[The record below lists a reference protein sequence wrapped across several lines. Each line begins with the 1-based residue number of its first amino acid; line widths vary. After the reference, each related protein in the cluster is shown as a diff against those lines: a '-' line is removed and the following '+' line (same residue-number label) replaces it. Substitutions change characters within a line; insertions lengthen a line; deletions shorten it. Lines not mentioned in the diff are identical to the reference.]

1 MRGQPGCSL
10 PTFDRA
16 AAILT
21 SRLRECQ
28 RVFCSRL
35 SEAHRRSALGARGVI
50 AQARQEMGAKSSP
63 ARAQEARANAK
74 ADRRSGGPAGAPC
87 RAHQEGLPKVWA
99 EICSQPNQSA
109 ISGSFFGTKYWK
121 CAESDDG
128 NPKKS
133 MILHRM
139 VPSDT
144 AKSVELHLSLPPLP
158 NSAFWRPFRTQEVRP
173 GAAVAAPR

>member
-1 MRGQPGCSL
+1 
-10 PTFDRA
+10 
-16 AAILT
+16 
-21 SRLRECQ
+21 
-28 RVFCSRL
+28 
-35 SEAHRRSALGARGVI
+35 
-50 AQARQEMGAKSSP
+50 MGAKSSP
-63 ARAQEARANAK
+63 ARSQEARANAK

-109 ISGSFFGTKYWK
+109 TSGSFFGTKHWK

-139 VPSDT
+139 VPSDS
-144 AKSVELHLSLPPLP
+144 AKSVLIDLSYPPVPKQRVLAP
-158 NSAFWRPFRTQEVRP
+158 LQDAE
-173 GAAVAAPR
+173 GAAGCRRPRPEVH

>member
-1 MRGQPGCSL
+1 
-10 PTFDRA
+10 
-16 AAILT
+16 
-21 SRLRECQ
+21 
-28 RVFCSRL
+28 
-35 SEAHRRSALGARGVI
+35 
-50 AQARQEMGAKSSP
+50 MGAKSSP
-63 ARAQEARANAK
+63 ARSQEARANAK

-109 ISGSFFGTKYWK
+109 TSGSFFGTKYWK

-144 AKSVELHLSLPPLP
+144 AKSVQIHLPAPP
-158 NSAFWRPFRTQEVRP
+158 RPKQRVLAPLQDAG
-173 GAAVAAPR
+173 GAAGGRRPRPEHLGHADARVRVSVVYRLVWVVMLSCLFGAACAEAPAVRSRCIFQSGLNAVGCE

>member
-1 MRGQPGCSL
+1 
-10 PTFDRA
+10 
-16 AAILT
+16 
-21 SRLRECQ
+21 
-28 RVFCSRL
+28 
-35 SEAHRRSALGARGVI
+35 
-50 AQARQEMGAKSSP
+50 MGAKSSP
-63 ARAQEARANAK
+63 ARSQEARANAK

-144 AKSVELHLSLPPLP
+144 AKSVELHLSHPPPPKQRVLAP
-158 NSAFWRPFRTQEVRP
+158 LRDAG
-173 GAAVAAPR
+173 GAAGGRRPRPERIA

>member
-1 MRGQPGCSL
+1 MQRCFLFAPLCGAQ
-10 PTFDRA
+10 
-16 AAILT
+16 AI
-21 SRLRECQ
+21 
-28 RVFCSRL
+28 
-35 SEAHRRSALGARGVI
+35 SAGGARCD
-50 AQARQEMGAKSSP
+50 SP
-63 ARAQEARANAK
+63 GLAHGWEARAALRE
-74 ADRRSGGPAGAPC
+74 RRRPGPMRRPTGAAGALLAPC

-139 VPSDT
+139 VPSVS
-144 AKSVELHLSLPPLP
+144 AKSVLLDLSLPPPPKQRVLAP
-158 NSAFWRPFRTQEVRP
+158 LRDAG
-173 GAAVAAPR
+173 GAAGGRRPRPESGVRHRC

>member
-1 MRGQPGCSL
+1 
-10 PTFDRA
+10 
-16 AAILT
+16 
-21 SRLRECQ
+21 
-28 RVFCSRL
+28 
-35 SEAHRRSALGARGVI
+35 
-50 AQARQEMGAKSSP
+50 MGAKSSP
-63 ARAQEARANAK
+63 ARSQEARANAK

-87 RAHQEGLPKVWA
+87 RAHRQGLPKVWA

-139 VPSDT
+139 VPSAPLWPGFQPSDGDYVFMCLAPSFLRSPAVRVTRIRCAADT
-144 AKSVELHLSLPPLP
+144 YRDVARAPAWHQTLRRPRVTRDAADALRDCGRDAPLP
-158 NSAFWRPFRTQEVRP
+158 AA
-173 GAAVAAPR
+173 AAVAVHAGAASPG

>member
-1 MRGQPGCSL
+1 
-10 PTFDRA
+10 
-16 AAILT
+16 
-21 SRLRECQ
+21 
-28 RVFCSRL
+28 
-35 SEAHRRSALGARGVI
+35 
-50 AQARQEMGAKSSP
+50 MGAKSSP
-63 ARAQEARANAK
+63 ARSQEARANAK

-144 AKSVELHLSLPPLP
+144 AKNRS
-158 NSAFWRPFRTQEVRP
+158 
-173 GAAVAAPR
+173 

>member
-1 MRGQPGCSL
+1 MQRCFLFAPLCGAQ
-10 PTFDRA
+10 
-16 AAILT
+16 AIT
-21 SRLRECQ
+21 
-28 RVFCSRL
+28 
-35 SEAHRRSALGARGVI
+35 ALGARGVI
-50 AQARQEMGAKSSP
+50 AQAWQELEAGMGGKSSP

-139 VPSDT
+139 VPSDS
-144 AKSVELHLSLPPLP
+144 AKSVLIDLPVPPRPKQRVLAPLQDARVP
-158 NSAFWRPFRTQEVRP
+158 KLTQHIVASPVTVRVLP
-173 GAAVAAPR
+173 KSVLIKH

>member
-1 MRGQPGCSL
+1 
-10 PTFDRA
+10 
-16 AAILT
+16 
-21 SRLRECQ
+21 
-28 RVFCSRL
+28 
-35 SEAHRRSALGARGVI
+35 
-50 AQARQEMGAKSSP
+50 MGAKSSP
-63 ARAQEARANAK
+63 ARSQEARANAK

-109 ISGSFFGTKYWK
+109 ISGSFLGTKYWK

-144 AKSVELHLSLPPLP
+144 AKSVELHLSAPP
-158 NSAFWRPFRTQEVRP
+158 RPKQRVLATLQDAG
-173 GAAVAAPR
+173 GAAGGRRPRPETKGSLQTQ

>member
-1 MRGQPGCSL
+1 
-10 PTFDRA
+10 
-16 AAILT
+16 
-21 SRLRECQ
+21 
-28 RVFCSRL
+28 
-35 SEAHRRSALGARGVI
+35 
-50 AQARQEMGAKSSP
+50 MGAKSSP
-63 ARAQEARANAK
+63 ARSQEARANAK

-87 RAHQEGLPKVWA
+87 RAHRQGLPKVWA

-139 VPSDT
+139 VPSVS
-144 AKSVELHLSLPPLP
+144 AKSVLLDLSAPPRPKQRVLAP
-158 NSAFWRPFRTQEVRP
+158 LQDAGGAAGGRRPRPEPPSRCKKGLARAFGQLLYAAPSAFARSYAAPHSVQRSRHVRGLPTP
-173 GAAVAAPR
+173 GAP

>member
-1 MRGQPGCSL
+1 
-10 PTFDRA
+10 
-16 AAILT
+16 
-21 SRLRECQ
+21 
-28 RVFCSRL
+28 
-35 SEAHRRSALGARGVI
+35 
-50 AQARQEMGAKSSP
+50 MGAKSSP
-63 ARAQEARANAK
+63 ARSQEARANAK

-144 AKSVELHLSLPPLP
+144 EPWPDTQTLVSIDTWTLPTPQTLVSIDTSQTRSDHCSDTFRHSKLAIQTVET
-158 NSAFWRPFRTQEVRP
+158 R
-173 GAAVAAPR
+173 GAWVVSIECQACQTPTL

>member
-1 MRGQPGCSL
+1 
-10 PTFDRA
+10 
-16 AAILT
+16 
-21 SRLRECQ
+21 
-28 RVFCSRL
+28 
-35 SEAHRRSALGARGVI
+35 
-50 AQARQEMGAKSSP
+50 MGAKSSP
-63 ARAQEARANAK
+63 ARSQEARANAK

-87 RAHQEGLPKVWA
+87 RAHQEGLPNKVWA

-139 VPSDT
+139 VPS
-144 AKSVELHLSLPPLP
+144 APLWP
-158 NSAFWRPFRTQEVRP
+158 GFQPSDGDYVFMCLAPSFLRSPAVR
-173 GAAVAAPR
+173 VTRIR